1 MTTLYLIRHAEAEG
15 NLYRRI
21 HGQYNSLITDN
32 GYRQIQALQER
43 FADVPIDA
51 VYSSDLFRTMTTAR
65 AIYVPK
71 GLPLQTRADLRE
83 LGMGEWEDRSWA
95 GIDRTDHTMMGL
107 FSAASPQSIGGGFR
121 PRHFHPQH
129 CGGVPGH
136 RSRGDE
142 ENGTQ

>member
-32 GYRQIQALQER
+32 GYRQIQALKER

-107 FSAASPQSIGGGFR
+107 FSAGEAWPPFW
-121 PRHFHPQH
+121 
-129 CGGVPGH
+129 
-136 RSRGDE
+136 
-142 ENGTQ
+142 T